1 MSLLRLLLKRT
12 RFTHALRVYDYY
24 EPDERCEKFYTL
36 GNSPAQLSVNC
47 KKTEKRD
54 SPTCVCGA
62 ARCPSN
68 FKEHPNRLCE
78 AQCRHSFAYMI
89 TVENIVPEGE
99 WNVITL
105 IVDEVL
111 KQDAKKPVAEE
122 SEVNATIARVCD
134 QKKLFKVGKKYPVQ
148 GMNRPKIVFDDEA
161 LVEKSPSKLADA
173 CIEKAPK
180 KCKEPKSGFKKPCK
194 EIRNRWKSRA
204 CKAYKKCV
212 KKHEEKCQEKV
223 DEGFECYVRKIK

>member
-1 MSLLRLLLKRT
+1 M
-12 RFTHALRVYDYY
+12 
-24 EPDERCEKFYTL
+24 
-36 GNSPAQLSVNC
+36 C
-47 KKTEKRD
+47 K
-54 SPTCVCGA
+54 
-62 ARCPSN
+62 
-68 FKEHPNRLCE
+68 
-78 AQCRHSFAYMI
+78 
-89 TVENIVPEGE
+89 
-99 WNVITL
+99 
-105 IVDEVL
+105 VL